1 MSEEQAKLQPVNE
14 DNFEEPEEAEYY
26 ELKTST
32 QIINYLHTKR
42 GDEALSKIL
51 KTLDGISPA
60 VKTYLEA
67 KADGLKADAKVKEK
81 NPEIEY
87 KKWRALLIVRAVV
100 ILISLGVAVYLQITG
115 NLNSTTT
122 LLIGT
127 IITVL
132 ATYDR
137 KQQSN

>member
-1 MSEEQAKLQPVNE
+1 MTEDQDKLQPINE
-14 DNFEEPEEAEYY
+14 DNFEVPEEEEYY
-26 ELKTST
+26 EPRTTT
-32 QIINYLHTKR
+32 QVINYLQTKR

-51 KTLDGISPA
+51 KTLDSISPA
-60 VKTYLEA
+60 VKKYLEA
-67 KADGLKADAKVKEK
+67 KADGLKADAIVKEK

-87 KKWRALLIVRAVV
+87 KKWRALLIIRAIV
-100 ILISLGVAVYLQITG
+100 ILISLGAAVYLQITG
-115 NLNSTTT
+115 NLNSTTA

-127 IITVL
+127 IITIL

>member
-1 MSEEQAKLQPVNE
+1 MSDNQDKLQPLNE
-14 DNFEEPEEAEYY
+14 DNFEEPEEEYY
-26 ELKTST
+26 EPKTST

-42 GDEALSKIL
+42 GDEALSKVL

-60 VKTYLEA
+60 VKKYLEA
-67 KADGLKADAKVKEK
+67 KAEGLVAEAKVKEK
-81 NPEIEY
+81 NPELEY
-87 KKWRALLIVRAVV
+87 KKWRALLIVRAIV
-100 ILISLGVAVYLQITG
+100 ILISLGVAVYLQVTG
-115 NLNSTTT
+115 NLNATTS

-127 IITVL
+127 IITIL

>member
-1 MSEEQAKLQPVNE
+1 MSDNQEKLQPADSNYDE
-14 DNFEEPEEAEYY
+14 TEEEPYY
-26 ELKTST
+26 EPKTST

-67 KADGLKADAKVKEK
+67 KADGLKADAKIKEK

-87 KKWRALLIVRAVV
+87 KKWRALLIVRAIV
-100 ILISLGVAVYLQITG
+100 ILISLGVAVYLQVTG
-115 NLNSTTT
+115 NLNATTS

-127 IITVL
+127 IITIL

>member
-1 MSEEQAKLQPVNE
+1 MTEEQNELQLKE
-14 DNFEEPEEAEYY
+14 DDIGEPEEEYY
-26 ELKTST
+26 EPRTST
-32 QIINYLHTKR
+32 QVINYLQTKR

-60 VKTYLEA
+60 VKAYLEA

-81 NPEIEY
+81 SPDIEY
-87 KKWRALLIVRAVV
+87 KKWRALLIVRAIV
-100 ILISLGVAVYLQITG
+100 ILISLGIAVYLQMTG
-115 NLNSTTT
+115 NLTSTTT

-137 KQQSN
+137 KQQ